1 MSTPDLHALAA
12 TARQKAQAVSA
23 AKNPAISAALL
34 AQCDVDDAVAN
45 LLQPV
50 TPQTPHVGNGFI
62 LFRYGSSWTASP
74 VSGYTRY
81 GVVVVGYGNDADV
94 AKLQPAVTGLDYRTA
109 VEVYDAT
116 DPQLSL
122 GGVTLATARANGW
135 LLKDAGG
142 NEITVPGGYHCGNL
156 SHPGYQYAWAQTL
169 AARAQATGVHGFFI
183 DNVDPDYTVWP
194 FSAAPVNLYGGVS
207 FRDAYADF
215 LAKTRTLIPNLYRL
229 CNCGPGGAS
238 WVTKIAPSADG
249 FLFESPQLNVSGAQA
264 FVTAAQNAGKDAY
277 WLVTSTDPASAT
289 AKSLAVSF
297 KSVWNGN
304 GGGLGFDY
312 GQADPWNTNWTS
324 VIAP

>member
-1 MSTPDLHALAA
+1 MTDLHTLAA
-12 TARQKAQAVSA
+12 TARTKAQAVSA

-34 AQCDVDDAVAN
+34 AQCDFADAVAAK
-45 LLQPV
+45 LEP
-50 TPQTPHVGNGFI
+50 PAPPSSHVGNGFI

-74 VSGYTRY
+74 VSGYERY

-94 AKLQPAVTGLDYRTA
+94 AKLQPPVTGLDYRTA
-109 VEVYDAT
+109 VEVYDTT

-135 LLKDAGG
+135 LLKDMSG

-156 SHPGYQYAWAQTL
+156 SHPGYQQAWAQTL
-169 AARAQATGVHGFFI
+169 LARAQATGVRGFFI
-183 DNVDPDYTVWP
+183 DNVDPDYTIWP
-194 FSAAPVNLYGGVS
+194 FSGAPANLYGGLS
-207 FRDAYADF
+207 FKDAYADF
-215 LAKTRTLIPNLYRL
+215 LTKTRVLLPNLYRL

-238 WVTKIAPSADG
+238 WVTRIAPSGDG

-264 FVTAAQNAGKDAY
+264 FVTAAQNAGKEAF
-277 WLVTSTDPASAT
+277 WLGTNTDPASPA
-289 AKSLAVSF
+289 AASLAQSF
-297 KSVWNGN
+297 KSVWNGQ

-312 GQADPWNTNWTS
+312 GQADPWNVNWTG